1 MPTLVGFGLALVVVA
16 ALGRIVGLDRDRAFY
31 PVVLIVIASYYV
43 LFAVMAAGHGLLIE
57 LVMFAL
63 FAVAAILG
71 FRISLWIV
79 AAGLA
84 MHGLF
89 DFTRHWFLAGRGV
102 PEWWPAFCLAF
113 DLLAALG
120 LAAILLL
127 EKRGS
132 ASSKGPRMNG
142 TSA

>member
-16 ALGRIVGLDRDRAFY
+16 ALGRTVGLDRDRAFY
-31 PVVLIVIASYYV
+31 PVVLIVVAHYYV
-43 LFAVMAAGHGLLIE
+43 LFAVMAGGHGLFIE
-57 LVMFAL
+57 LVLFAL
-63 FAVAAILG
+63 FAAAAVLG

-89 DFTRHWFLAGRGV
+89 DLTRHWFLAGNGV

-113 DLLAALG
+113 DLLAAMG
-120 LAAILLL
+120 LATILLL
-127 EKRGS
+127 EKRRS
-132 ASSKGPRMNG
+132 ALSKGPRMNG